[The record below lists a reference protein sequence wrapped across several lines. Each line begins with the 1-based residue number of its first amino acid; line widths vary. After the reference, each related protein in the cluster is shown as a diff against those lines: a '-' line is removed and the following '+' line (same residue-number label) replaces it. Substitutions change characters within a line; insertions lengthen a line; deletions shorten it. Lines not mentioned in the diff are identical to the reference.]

1 MTRQEKTH
9 LIESCIGKKQ
19 LVRMFFKYEKP
30 YWYYYPNAVNDQF
43 ILGQEEDDF
52 LLDGYH
58 IRRIKDL
65 VKVEIKDDLC
75 AQINIWNGTV
85 NGINNPG
92 IDISS
97 WQSIFRSPVL
107 QNTCVIIED
116 DYNESYE
123 IGYVRKACDRYLL
136 LNSFDADGMFNN
148 KPIKIPYSRITH
160 LAWKT
165 RYAENW
171 HQYLMSH
178 NMPPAITV

>member
-65 VKVEIKDDLC
+65 VKAEIKDDLC

-85 NGINNPG
+85 SNHEEDTPDEKKDAYFDDPADAGVV
-92 IDISS
+92 
-97 WQSIFRSPVL
+97 SP
-107 QNTCVIIED
+107 C
-116 DYNESYE
+116 S
-123 IGYVRKACDRYLL
+123 GR
-136 LNSFDADGMFNN
+136 
-148 KPIKIPYSRITH
+148 
-160 LAWKT
+160 
-165 RYAENW
+165 
-171 HQYLMSH
+171 
-178 NMPPAITV
+178 